1 MTKRSVSLIFV
12 AALFAGLMLV
22 APDVLL
28 VIFAG
33 VILAVF
39 LRGGGCWIARRTGL
53 SEGWGIGIFA
63 LLVFAALVGSF
74 AAFAP
79 AMADQ
84 FNELAE
90 KVPAALDDLRQR
102 IAQYSWGGALLDRAT
117 PEGLLS
123 PAGREAATAAVF
135 TTFGALG
142 SFVIILFVGLYGAI
156 DPGIYRKGLLSLLA
170 PSMQK
175 RGEDVLKKGAATLSN
190 WLAAQLMAMAVVG
203 VLTALGLWLIGIP
216 LAFLLGL
223 IAALLAF
230 IPNIGPVIAAVPAIL
245 LAFPEGII
253 TVSLVVGVYIFVQ
266 TLESYIITPLIQQ
279 EKVSLPPA
287 FIIAVQ
293 LLLGVLFG
301 LLGLA
306 LATPLAALG
315 LTLVRELYVGDYLAR
330 EGVHGTSRSDEM

>member
-1 MTKRSVSLIFV
+1 VLTK
-12 AALFAGLMLV
+12 A
-22 APDVLL
+22 
-28 VIFAG
+28 
-33 VILAVF
+33 
-39 LRGGGCWIARRTGL
+39 
-53 SEGWGIGIFA
+53 
-63 LLVFAALVGSF
+63 
-74 AAFAP
+74 
-79 AMADQ
+79 
-84 FNELAE
+84 
-90 KVPAALDDLRQR
+90 
-102 IAQYSWGGALLDRAT
+102 
-117 PEGLLS
+117 
-123 PAGREAATAAVF
+123 
-135 TTFGALG
+135 
-142 SFVIILFVGLYGAI
+142 
-156 DPGIYRKGLLSLLA
+156 
-170 PSMQK
+170 
-175 RGEDVLKKGAATLSN
+175 AATLSN

-203 VLTALGLWLIGIP
+203 VLTGLGLWLIGIP

>member
-1 MTKRSVSLIFV
+1 MTKRTVSLIIV

-28 VIFAG
+28 IIFAG
-33 VILAVF
+33 VIVAVF
-39 LRGGGCWIARRTGL
+39 LRGGGSWISRRTGL
-53 SEGWGIGIFA
+53 SGGWGIGIFA
-63 LLVFAALVGSF
+63 CLVIGALAGSF

-79 AMADQ
+79 AMSDQ
-84 FNELAE
+84 FDELVK
-90 KVPAALDDLRQR
+90 KVPEALDNLRQR
-102 IAQYSWGGALLDRAT
+102 ISHYSWGQALLDRAT
-117 PEGLLS
+117 PEALLS
-123 PAGREAATAAVF
+123 SESREAATAAVSS
-135 TTFGALG
+135 TFGAVG
-142 SFVIILFVGLYGAI
+142 NFVIILFIGIYGAI
-156 DPGIYRKGLLSLLA
+156 DPGIYRRGLLSLVA
-170 PSMQK
+170 PSMQQ
-175 RGEDVLKKGAATLSN
+175 RGEEVLTKAAATLSN

-203 VLTALGLWLIGIP
+203 VLTGLGLWLIGIP

-245 LAFPEGII
+245 LAFPEGTT
-253 TVSLVVGVYIFVQ
+253 TVLLVVGVYVFVQ
-266 TLESYIITPLIQQ
+266 TLESYVITPLIQQ
-279 EKVSLPPA
+279 EQVSLPPA

-330 EGVHGTSRSDEM
+330 EGAHETGRGGGM